1 MQPISKKLEIQ
12 FRGPS
17 SSGEINQW
25 ADDLYYDLMQ
35 LFNAEAR
42 HEKEI
47 TSNLEMLIVE
57 NVMLQDKIRKL
68 EALFADIEETM
79 DKSETTQSKV
89 LTKLFTS
96 DTDITTITNTKLGP
110 EYNTKLDPEYNVLML
125 PTASPETSRLYLY
138 NIDGENLIP
147 TQLACRLYEHTEPF
161 EEVDAS
167 MIVAETDDLRSVV
180 DGDPCSFFLRR
191 SERDTTTNAVY
202 FCLELDLPANIV
214 THQRA
219 NAIGIIPTPLG
230 SMSLLNITYRTQQ
243 DWIRLPS
250 YPQVEQGGKLSPAEI
265 NDLGKELFC
274 FPSRDVQSIRIYGK
288 QSNWFAEGDQRI
300 FYYGFRGL
308 EVNYLSFIPEI
319 IDNESEERG
328 SRARAKFII
337 PDESRQFVIIED
349 VVPLFAV
356 GSVKPTAVESVE
368 DYIKVNYIYAN
379 NRKYALGET
388 LPMGT
393 KEIEVDFTI
402 MPVNEISPL
411 ITGLKIE
418 YQSA

>member
-96 DTDITTITNTKLGP
+96 DTDITTITNTKL
-110 EYNTKLDPEYNVLML
+110 DPEYNVLML

-147 TQLACRLYEHTEPF
+147 SQLACRLYEHTEPF

-243 DWIRLPS
+243 DWIHLPS

-288 QSNWFAEGDQRI
+288 QSNWFAEGNKRI

-319 IDNESEERG
+319 IDNESGERG

-349 VVPLFAV
+349 VIPLFAV
-356 GSVKPTAVESVE
+356 GSVKPTAVESAE
-368 DYIKVNYIYAN
+368 DYIKVNHIYAN
-379 NRKYALGET
+379 GREYALGET

-411 ITGLKIE
+411 IAGLKIE

>member
-17 SSGEINQW
+17 SSSEINQW
-25 ADDLYYDLMQ
+25 ADDLYYDLVQ

-47 TSNLEMLIVE
+47 TSNLEMLIIE
-57 NVMLQDKIRKL
+57 NVMLQNKIRKL

-96 DTDITTITNTKLGP
+96 DTDITTITNTKL
-110 EYNTKLDPEYNVLML
+110 DPEYNVLML
-125 PTASPETSRLYLY
+125 PTASPETSRLYLH

-147 TQLACRLYEHTEPF
+147 SQLACRLYEHTEPF

-243 DWIRLPS
+243 DWINLPS

-288 QSNWFAEGDQRI
+288 QSNWFAEGNKRI

-328 SRARAKFII
+328 SRVRAKFTI
-337 PDESRQFVIIED
+337 PDKSRQFVIIED
-349 VVPLFAV
+349 VIPLFAV
-356 GSVKPTAVESVE
+356 GSVKPTAVESAE
-368 DYIKVNYIYAN
+368 DYIKVNHIYAN
-379 NRKYALGET
+379 DREYALGET

-411 ITGLKIE
+411 ITGLKIK